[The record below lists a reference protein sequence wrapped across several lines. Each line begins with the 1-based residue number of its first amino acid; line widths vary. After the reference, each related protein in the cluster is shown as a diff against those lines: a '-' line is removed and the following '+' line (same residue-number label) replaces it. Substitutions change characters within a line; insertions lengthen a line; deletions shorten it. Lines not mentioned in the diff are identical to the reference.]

1 MASNNTMNADAKQVL
16 RARIEQAWRERA
28 NTQGYKPKSA
38 AYRKAEI
45 EFFAGAMQAIQSL
58 DTEAKPDKLSSNVP
72 VSWVIN
78 AISGRPIASA

>member
-45 EFFAGAMQAIQSL
+45 EFFTGAMHAIHAL
-58 DTEAKPDKLSSNVP
+58 DPEAKPEKISGNVP
-72 VSWVIN
+72 AIWVIN
-78 AISGRPIASA
+78 GMTGRPIASA